1 MHEVPGVLLL
11 LRCGLRRK
19 VRGDGVEERPG
30 LVPELH
36 PVRRTR
42 VILSYSFGLDL
53 LHLRLGLSSRTSLHE
68 VLEVAA
74 GSAGPAIHLL
84 RHAQENSDHANGVQT
99 SDWEY
104 DEINSASIPRYML
117 EKGNMKITKY
127 PLYSLL
133 Y

>member
-1 MHEVPGVLLL
+1 MHEVPGVFLL
-11 LRCGLRRK
+11 LRCGLRGK
-19 VRGDGVEERPG
+19 IGGHGVEERPG

-84 RHAQENSDHANGVQT
+84 RHGGEEQAALVRPER
-99 SDWEY
+99 EY
-104 DEINSASIPRYML
+104 DEINSARVPRYKPRA
-117 EKGNMKITKY
+117 E
-127 PLYSLL
+127 YSGQ
-133 Y
+133 

>member
-11 LRCGLRRK
+11 LRGGLRRK

-30 LVPELH
+30 LVAQLH
-36 PVRRTR
+36 PVRGTLVRLHR
-42 VILSYSFGLDL
+42 
-53 LHLRLGLSSRTSLHE
+53 LHLGLGLLCGPSLHE
-68 VLEVAA
+68 VLEVITRPT
-74 GSAGPAIHLL
+74 GPAIHLL

-104 DEINSASIPRYML
+104 DEINSASIPRYMI
-117 EKGNMKITKY
+117 ERGNMKITKY